1 MKKFFNILL
10 FLSCVLFF
18 VACEQ
23 ESMNDQIN
31 TEANTSVILTK
42 KQSKALLANGINPI
56 TEDLE
61 TITLE
66 ALGKTMSG
74 IKVGD
79 YFLTNDQI
87 NSMAEANYSSLES
100 RLFASTNRVSLPQ
113 YGKRTLRVAGVA
125 TGVDRLP
132 NKSLTAL
139 SQAVSRYNQ
148 LGMAKLNM
156 SFSAVSEAEA
166 NNGADFFGPL
176 DIIVFVDSDRSII
189 SGGSRALATF
199 PNAGNPGPF
208 VALSADLND
217 FSLDNITSLVQHEL
231 GHTIGMVHA
240 DFLTRR
246 TCGNQTALDP
256 VLGDL
261 VGVPNVTEVCNIVGT
276 DDSGNFDNSIMRAC
290 GIFVI
295 PNFTNEDVDA
305 FRKLYSEIEIPCAG
319 NDNNNDDDDGGNN
332 NCVPQ
337 SEVSDLPQYF
347 IDILISV
354 GLVCP

>member
-23 ESMNDQIN
+23 ESMNDQID

-42 KQSKALLANGINPI
+42 KQSKALLANGISPI

-66 ALGKTMSG
+66 VFGKTMSG
-74 IKVGD
+74 VKIGD
-79 YFLTNDQI
+79 YFQTNDQI
-87 NSMAEANYSSLES
+87 NSMAEADHSSVES
-100 RLFASTNRVSLPQ
+100 RLFASTNRISLPQ
-113 YGKRTLRVAGVA
+113 FGKRTLRVAGVG
-125 TGVDRLP
+125 TGIDRLP
-132 NKSLTAL
+132 NKSLSAL
-139 SQAVSRYNQ
+139 FQAVSRYNQ
-148 LGMAKLNM
+148 LGMAKLDM
-156 SFSAVSEAEA
+156 SFTVVTEAEA

-176 DIIVFVDSDRSII
+176 DIVVFVNSNRTIL
-189 SGGSRALATF
+189 SGGNTGIATF

-217 FSLDNITSLVQHEL
+217 AALNNITSLIQHEL

-246 TCGNQTALDP
+246 TCGNQTPLDP

-276 DDSGNFDNSIMRAC
+276 DNSGDFDNSIMRAC
-290 GIFVI
+290 GIFAI

-305 FRKLYSEIEIPCAG
+305 FRKLYSDIEIPCAG
-319 NDNNNDDDDGGNN
+319 NDNNDNNNN
-332 NCVPQ
+332 NCTPQ
-337 SEVSDLPQYF
+337 SEVSYLPQYF
-347 IDILISV
+347 IQILISI